1 MLLPFLVVA
10 CFMYAVRR
18 VNRMNSRALFLL
30 VLLFSDVL
38 GLHFFFLVRDT
49 GSWEEIG
56 TSLSHYVIAE
66 ATVIFLQLLFVAAGW
81 MLKVSVAGAGGGER
95 ETVEAA
101 FEGLEVV
108 EIDQSNRL

>member
-1 MLLPFLVVA
+1 
-10 CFMYAVRR
+10 MYAVRR

-81 MLKVSVAGAGGGER
+81 MLKFSVAAGGGETER
-95 ETVEAA
+95 GMVEAA
-101 FEGLEVV
+101 FEGLE
-108 EIDQSNRL
+108 IDQRNRL

>member
-1 MLLPFLVVA
+1 
-10 CFMYAVRR
+10 
-18 VNRMNSRALFLL
+18 MNSRALFLL

-66 ATVIFLQLLFVAAGW
+66 ATVIFLQLLLVAAGW
-81 MLKVSVAGAGGGER
+81 LLKLSAPGGGGGER
-95 ETVEAA
+95 GLEEAA
-101 FEGLEVV
+101 LESL

>member
-1 MLLPFLVVA
+1 
-10 CFMYAVRR
+10 MYAVRR

-30 VLLFSDVL
+30 VLLFSDIL

-81 MLKVSVAGAGGGER
+81 MLRFSGGGSGER
-95 ETVEAA
+95 ERVGAA
-101 FEGLEVV
+101 LEGL